1 MSELHLG
8 VDIGGTFTDI
18 VLINENE
25 GTIFTKK
32 VLSTPD
38 DVSEGVVRG
47 IENLLDMLPSTAK
60 AIDFFVHGSTVALN
74 ALLERKGCKT
84 ALLTTKGFEDV
95 LELGRQTRID
105 MFDPFVERPQ
115 VLIPRHLRKG
125 IQERVSAYGEVIE
138 PLNVTQA
145 TQELRGL
152 QEEGIEAVAV
162 CFLHSYVMP
171 RHEQIIKDLIQ
182 KHLPGVFTAISSEIC
197 PEFREYERIST
208 TAITA
213 YLGPILRQALDQLC
227 RRARRIGLIE
237 PKIMQSNI
245 GISPIKMIEQE
256 PGKTL
261 LSGPCGGVA
270 GSIYFSEI
278 AGYSNLITF
287 DMGGTSTD
295 VCLINNGEPTI
306 TTECEIDHL
315 PVKYPMIDIATI
327 GAGGGSIASV
337 DEIGNL
343 SVGPRSAGSVPG
355 PVCYGQGG
363 VKPTITDA
371 HLVLGRLGQ
380 ESIFSEAGLDIEKAS
395 QAIEKRIATPLC
407 MNLEEAAAGM
417 IRIANSNMEKA
428 IRLVSIAKG
437 YDLKDFTLVAFGG
450 AGPMHAAELAMD
462 LDIPRVLIPPFAGV
476 YSALGLLTVD
486 LKTDFT
492 KFFKMVISDSS
503 HVLLD
508 KILDGFADLM
518 PRAEEWF
525 REAQVPP
532 RDRRIRRSI
541 DMRYHHQN
549 YEIRVSIQDRNQ
561 TIEQLVDAFHRRH
574 KIRYGHAMVGEPV
587 EIVNLRLEAIGQ
599 LPRPQLKELPVS
611 GGDASKA
618 IRTQRKIWFLGDGML
633 RKCPVYDWG
642 LLFPGAKLAGPA
654 VIEQPKATI
663 VIPPS
668 SRAQVDRFNN
678 LLVTIKEQIDNDN

>member
-1 MSELHLG
+1 MSKLRLG

-18 VLINENE
+18 VLINESE
-25 GTIFTKK
+25 GTMFTEK
-32 VLSTPD
+32 VLSTPSD
-38 DVSEGVVRG
+38 LSVGVIRG
-47 IENLLDMLPSTAK
+47 IENLVNMLPFPAES
-60 AIDFFVHGSTVALN
+60 IDFFVHGSTVALN

-84 ALLTTKGFEDV
+84 ALLTTRGFEDV

-125 IQERVSAYGEVIE
+125 IQERVSAYGDIIE

-145 TQELRGL
+145 TQTLREL
-152 QEEGIEAVAV
+152 QKEGIEAIAV

-171 RHEQIIKDLIQ
+171 KHEQIIKDLIQ
-182 KHLPGVFTAISSEIC
+182 NNLPGVVTAISSDVC
-197 PEFREYERIST
+197 PEFREYERMST
-208 TAITA
+208 TVITA
-213 YLGPILRQALDQLC
+213 YLGPIIRQALDRLR
-227 RRARRIGLIE
+227 RRAREIGLIE
-237 PKIMQSNI
+237 PKVMQSNI
-245 GISPIKMIEQE
+245 GISPLKMIEKE

-278 AGYSNLITF
+278 AGYRNLITF

-295 VCLINNGEPTI
+295 VCLINDGEPTI
-306 TTECEIDHL
+306 TTEGEIDHL

-363 VKPTITDA
+363 VEPTITDA

-380 ESIFSEAGLDIEKAS
+380 ESIFSDTSLNLEKAS
-395 QAIEKRIATPLC
+395 RAIKKQVAAPLH
-407 MNLEEAAAGM
+407 MNFEEASAGI

-428 IRLVSIAKG
+428 IRLVSVEKG
-437 YDLKDFTLVAFGG
+437 YDLKGFTLVAFGG

-462 LDIPRVLIPPFAGV
+462 LDIPRVLVPPFAGV

-492 KFFKMVISDSS
+492 KFFKMVISDLSPTS
-503 HVLLD
+503 LN

-518 PRAEEWF
+518 IRAEAWF
-525 REAQVPP
+525 REVQVPP
-532 RDRRIRRSI
+532 RARRIRRSL
-541 DMRYHHQN
+541 DMRYRHQN
-549 YEIRVSIQDRNQ
+549 YEIRVPIQDRDQ
-561 TIEQLVDAFHRRH
+561 TITQLVDEFHHRH
-574 KIRYGHAMVGEPV
+574 KIRYGHAMMSEPV

-599 LPRPQLKELPVS
+599 LPKPHLKERSVR
-611 GGDASKA
+611 GGDVSRA
-618 IRTQRKIWFLGDGML
+618 IRTQRKIWFSGDGMF
-633 RKCPVYDWG
+633 RKCPVYDWN
-642 LLFPGAKLAGPA
+642 LLSPGVKLAGPA
-654 VIEQPKATI
+654 VIEQQKATI

-668 SRAQVDRFNN
+668 NRAQIDRFNN
-678 LLVTIKEQIDNDN
+678 LLITVMEQ